1 MYYSKTRP
9 DSQGE
14 MDIGPI
20 SRIHPVTFTGMHAGR
35 RIDGTGRCCGRTAKD
50 KQWNRSCSPAIDT
63 VFLSRF
69 FLQMKR
75 ISGGGFDV
83 KCTTYGI
90 MIFLWLMATAA
101 VASDPNQAA
110 EDWKKMDRLLTERE
124 IFLYQSEF
132 DKTPDAFVDNW
143 LKFSAEFRKEAA
155 AFTERHGSD
164 RNTLNRL
171 YENIQKPTGVQREN
185 YQFVN
190 ELLGA
195 DIDGLHRTIL
205 GWAEAM
211 GSDNYLRWEQL
222 KDPDPNK
229 VELKLRYAQRAVIGY
244 RLADRLQPDADY
256 REALDKSVA
265 AEKETK
271 ALYTKTLESLTWPG
285 HNKKFDGPGK
295 PDDLA
300 AAALEFLRENPKWSK
315 PEYDDEHIPYAAC
328 VTGSG
333 WDVWKRAPLT
343 ETPTQYSLDITV
355 AFTGTKDPDIV
366 YVYSMVFYT
375 AEEEGIKKAL
385 PFKYANSKQY
395 QKYHMLK
402 KTVPNNAVYGKSVG
416 TKQSPADTAAQPA
429 TGNTGKT
436 ADESPTKGSFFSPW
450 RLIFGVLLIL
460 AGLIGTQTMVA
471 ARLPNMKPFL
481 EKLVALT
488 MPVGL
493 LIGLLGLLG
502 FLCNLVRLAPLASL
516 LPQATGAL
524 LGTLFLKKKPGPVP
538 SVYLEKIPLP
548 LSLEPPLGVTAAIL
562 GLLHLIIGHLTLL

>member
-1 MYYSKTRP
+1 
-9 DSQGE
+9 
-14 MDIGPI
+14 
-20 SRIHPVTFTGMHAGR
+20 
-35 RIDGTGRCCGRTAKD
+35 
-50 KQWNRSCSPAIDT
+50 
-63 VFLSRF
+63 
-69 FLQMKR
+69 MKR
-75 ISGGGFDV
+75 ISGGGFNV
-83 KCTTYGI
+83 KRATYGI
-90 MIFLWLMATAA
+90 MVFLWLLASAA
-101 VASDPNQAA
+101 MASDPNQAA
-110 EDWKKMDRLLTERE
+110 EDWKKMDTLLTERE
-124 IFLYQSEF
+124 TFLYQNVF
-132 DKTPDAFVDNW
+132 DKTPDDFVDKW
-143 LKFSAEFRKEAA
+143 LKFSPVFRKEAA
-155 AFTERHGSD
+155 EFTERHGSD

-171 YENIQKPTGVQREN
+171 YEKIPKPPEVKREN

-190 ELLGA
+190 EFLGA
-195 DIDGLHRTIL
+195 DIDGLHQMIL

-211 GSDNYLRWEQL
+211 GTDNYRRWEQL

-229 VELKLRYAQRAVIGY
+229 VELKLRYAQRAVTGY

-256 REALDKSVA
+256 REAFDKSVA

-300 AAALEFLRENPKWSK
+300 AAALDFLRENPKWSK

-385 PFKYANSKQY
+385 PFKYASSKQY

-402 KTVPNNAVYGKSVG
+402 KTVPKNAVYGKSAS
-416 TKQSPADTAAQPA
+416 TKRSPSDTAGKPPAGESGTAEDAQTP
-429 TGNTGKT
+429 
-436 ADESPTKGSFFSPW
+436 KGSSFGPW
-450 RLIFGVLLIL
+450 RLIFGLLLIL
-460 AGLIGTQTMVA
+460 AGLIGAQTMVA
-471 ARLPNMKPFL
+471 ARYPDMKPFL
-481 EKLVALT
+481 EKLAALT

-493 LIGLLGLLG
+493 LIGLIGLLG

-516 LPQATGAL
+516 LPQATGVL
-524 LGTLFLKKKPGPVP
+524 LGILFLKKKPGPVP
-538 SVYLEKIPLP
+538 PVYLEKIPLP
-548 LSLEPPLGVTAAIL
+548 LSLEPSLGVTAAIL